1 MEMLNSLQKFVQE
14 SIDNGATTIEDVHK
28 RLASMPLDFLARI
41 DVLESAAEGSK
52 EVLNRSIGN
61 VYDTIRLVN
70 QKVGEIASR
79 LLGQAAPAEK
89 ADKK

>member
-61 VYDTIRLVN
+61 IYDTIRLVN

-79 LLGQAAPAEK
+79 LLGQAEK
-89 ADKK
+89 VEKVDKK